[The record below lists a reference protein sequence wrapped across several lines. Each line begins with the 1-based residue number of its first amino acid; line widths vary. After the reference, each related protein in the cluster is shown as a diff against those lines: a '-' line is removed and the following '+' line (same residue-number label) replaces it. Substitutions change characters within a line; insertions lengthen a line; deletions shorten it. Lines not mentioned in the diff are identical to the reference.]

1 MEMRLTDTQARTL
14 IFPTNCG
21 SRAFLLRSGPCIL
34 LRSGR
39 RTPAAPMPLCGRID
53 PPPFC
58 PQPQLHPYPPPPIP
72 TPPAPVRQVEP
83 PPVLPTST
91 TPHMSAPHSAL
102 PTWLVLMYSG
112 VCL

>member
-39 RTPAAPMPLCGRID
+39 RTPARPMLLCGRMNH
-53 PPPFC
+53 PPC
-58 PQPQLHPYPPPPIP
+58 CLQAQLHTYLPHTVPCPPGW
-72 TPPAPVRQVEP
+72 
-83 PPVLPTST
+83 S
-91 TPHMSAPHSAL
+91 
-102 PTWLVLMYSG
+102 
-112 VCL
+112 